1 MQYKKLKKLLL
12 KKENMSIS
20 TIANSFIKKYAEDS
34 VLMDKEQSETIELIN
49 SLIDKYPN
57 EESLFKIKEDIV
69 NVIHNFNDLKKLIMK
84 SFT

>member
-1 MQYKKLKKLLL
+1 ML

-20 TIANSFIKKYAEDS
+20 TVANSFIKKYAEDS
-34 VLMDKEQSETIELIN
+34 VLMDKEQSDTIELIN

-57 EESLFKIKEDIV
+57 EESLFKIKEDII
-69 NVIHNFNDLKKLIMK
+69 NVIHNFNDLKTMIMK

>member
-1 MQYKKLKKLLL
+1 ML

-20 TIANSFIKKYAEDS
+20 TVANSFIKKYAEDS
-34 VLMDKEQSETIELIN
+34 VLMDKEQSDTIELIN

-57 EESLFKIKEDIV
+57 EESLFKIKEDII
-69 NVIHNFNDLKKLIMK
+69 NVIHNFNDLKMMIMR

>member
-1 MQYKKLKKLLL
+1 
-12 KKENMSIS
+12 MSIS
-20 TIANSFIKKYAEDS
+20 TVANSFIKKYAEDS

-69 NVIHNFNDLKKLIMK
+69 NVIHNFNDLKKLIMR

>member
-1 MQYKKLKKLLL
+1 LQYKKLKKLLL

-20 TIANSFIKKYAEDS
+20 TVANSYIKKYAEDS

-49 SLIDKYPN
+49 SLINKYPN
-57 EESLFKIKEDIV
+57 EESLFKIKEDII
-69 NVIHNFNDLKKLIMK
+69 NVIHNFNDLKKLIMR

>member
-1 MQYKKLKKLLL
+1 ML

-20 TIANSFIKKYAEDS
+20 TVANSYIKKYAEDS

-69 NVIHNFNDLKKLIMK
+69 NVINNFNDLKKLIMR

>member
-1 MQYKKLKKLLL
+1 
-12 KKENMSIS
+12 MSIS
-20 TIANSFIKKYAEDS
+20 TVANSYIKKYAEDS

-69 NVIHNFNDLKKLIMK
+69 NVINNFNDLKKLIMR

>member
-1 MQYKKLKKLLL
+1 
-12 KKENMSIS
+12 MSIS

>member
-1 MQYKKLKKLLL
+1 ML

-20 TIANSFIKKYAEDS
+20 TVANSFIKKYAEDS
-34 VLMDKEQSETIELIN
+34 VLMDKEQSDTIELIN

-57 EESLFKIKEDIV
+57 EESLFKIKEDII
-69 NVIHNFNDLKKLIMK
+69 NVIHNFNDLKKLIMR

>member
-1 MQYKKLKKLLL
+1 LL

-20 TIANSFIKKYAEDS
+20 TVANSYIKKYAEDS

-69 NVIHNFNDLKKLIMK
+69 NVINNFNDLKKLIMR

>member
-1 MQYKKLKKLLL
+1 
-12 KKENMSIS
+12 MSIS

-69 NVIHNFNDLKKLIMK
+69 NVINNFNDLKKLIMK

>member
-1 MQYKKLKKLLL
+1 ML

-20 TIANSFIKKYAEDS
+20 TVANSYIKKYAEDS

-49 SLIDKYPN
+49 SLINKYPN
-57 EESLFKIKEDIV
+57 EESLFKIKEDII
-69 NVIHNFNDLKKLIMK
+69 NVIHNFNDLKKLIMR

>member
-1 MQYKKLKKLLL
+1 ML

-20 TIANSFIKKYAEDS
+20 TIANSYIKKYAEDS

-57 EESLFKIKEDIV
+57 EESLFKIKEDII
-69 NVIHNFNDLKKLIMK
+69 NVIHNFNDLKKLIMR

>member
-1 MQYKKLKKLLL
+1 
-12 KKENMSIS
+12 MSIS
-20 TIANSFIKKYAEDS
+20 TVANSFIKKYAEDS

-69 NVIHNFNDLKKLIMK
+69 SVINNFNDLKMMIMR

>member
-1 MQYKKLKKLLL
+1 
-12 KKENMSIS
+12 MSIS
-20 TIANSFIKKYAEDS
+20 TVANSYIKKYAEDS

-57 EESLFKIKEDIV
+57 EESLFKIKEDII
-69 NVIHNFNDLKKLIMK
+69 NVIHNFNDLKKLIMR